1 MQPPALVT
9 RGSCHVLVAFEV
21 GQAIDLKRAEQLA
34 AGGTRRPWQ
43 PSRRAPQQFGTRAAP
58 LRILRDAA
66 GTPAIAGLV
75 PAGVEVSLYEFG
87 AASVGTSFPLTA
99 PLDALPA
106 LNAELYGHPAL
117 LADARA
123 RIAGL
128 LETIAPAVTRPKL
141 SEVLEDYVIFQID
154 ALSPPLVPPELVR
167 DHAAVIARILRAE
180 RGPVSHEEIADA
192 LSARLSAGPSDL
204 VVVDWNAALV
214 YDPDPAE
221 TRAVLEFANVQLL
234 EMRFLDAQLDAALEQ
249 AYDALGRAG
258 HGVAVLRSYAPVLA
272 RVAELQADAAVLF
285 ERVTNALKLVGDQY
299 LSRLYRLVSTRFH
312 LGDWD
317 ASIVRK
323 LQTVDGIYQKLAD
336 RATARRLEVL
346 EWIVILL
353 IAVSI
358 LLPFLPG
365 FRGH

>member
-1 MQPPALVT
+1 MEPPVVR
-9 RGSCHVLVAFEV
+9 RGSCQVLVAFEV
-21 GQAIDLKRAEQLA
+21 GQAIDLDRAEQLA
-34 AGGTRRPWQ
+34 AGGTRRPLR

-58 LRILRDAA
+58 LRIQRDAA
-66 GTPAIAGLV
+66 GAPAVAGLV
-75 PAGVEVSLYEFG
+75 PTGVEVSLYEFG
-87 AASVGTSFPLTA
+87 AASVGISFPLA
-99 PLDALPA
+99 GPLDALPD
-106 LNAELYGHPAL
+106 LSDELYGHPAL

-128 LETIAPAVTRPKL
+128 LDSLAPAVTRPKL
-141 SEVLEDYVIFQID
+141 SEIVEDYVLFRID
-154 ALSPPLVPPELVR
+154 ALATPLAPDELVR
-167 DHAAVIARILRAE
+167 EHGAVIARTLRAE
-180 RGPVSHEEIADA
+180 RGPVSDQEIADA

-221 TRAVLEFANVQLL
+221 TCAVLEFANVQLL
-234 EMRFLDAQLDAALEQ
+234 EMRFLDAQLDSALER
-249 AYDALGRAG
+249 AYDTLSRAG
-258 HGVAVLRSYAPVLA
+258 RGAAVLRSYAPVLG

-299 LSRLYRLVSTRFH
+299 LSRLYRLVSARFH
-312 LGDWD
+312 LSDWD

-323 LQTVDGIYQKLAD
+323 LQTIDGIYQKLAD

-353 IAVSI
+353 IGISI

>member
-1 MQPPALVT
+1 VGPPVVT
-9 RGSCHVLVAFEV
+9 RGTCHVLVAFEV
-21 GQAIDLKRAEQLA
+21 GQAIDLSRAEQLA
-34 AGGTRRPWQ
+34 AGGTRRPWL

-58 LRILRDAA
+58 LRIFRNAA
-66 GTPAIAGLV
+66 GTPTVAGLA
-75 PAGVEVSLYEFG
+75 PTAVEVALYEFG
-87 AASVGTSFPLTA
+87 AASVSISFPLTG

-106 LNAELYGHPAL
+106 LSDELYGHPAL

-128 LETIAPAVTRPKL
+128 LEAIAPAVVRPKL
-141 SEVLEDYVIFQID
+141 ADVVEDYVVFQID
-154 ALSPPLVPPELVR
+154 ALSVPLVPQELLR
-167 DHAAVIARILRAE
+167 DHAAIIARILRAE
-180 RGPVSHEEIADA
+180 RAPVSDDEIADVLA
-192 LSARLSAGPSDL
+192 ARLSAGPSDL

-221 TRAVLEFANVQLL
+221 TCAVLEYANVQLL
-234 EMRFLDAQLDAALEQ
+234 EMRFLDAQLDSALEQ
-249 AYDALGRAG
+249 AYDTLGRAG
-258 HGVAVLRSYAPVLA
+258 RGVALLHSYAPVLG

-299 LSRLYRLVSTRFH
+299 LSRLYRLVSARFH

-323 LQTVDGIYQKLAD
+323 LQTIDGIYQKLAD

-353 IAVSI
+353 IGISI

-365 FRGH
+365 FRAH

>member
-1 MQPPALVT
+1 MEAPVVT

-21 GQAIDLKRAEQLA
+21 GQAIDLARAEQLA
-34 AGGTRRPWQ
+34 AGGTRRPWR

-58 LRILRDAA
+58 LRIQRDAA
-66 GTPAIAGLV
+66 GTPAVAGLV
-75 PAGVEVSLYEFG
+75 PAAVEVSLYEFG
-87 AASVGTSFPLTA
+87 AASVGISFPLA
-99 PLDALPA
+99 GRLDALPA
-106 LNAELYGHPAL
+106 LSDELYGHPAL

-128 LETIAPAVTRPKL
+128 LDTIGPAVTRPKL
-141 SEVLEDYVIFQID
+141 SEIIEDYVVFRID
-154 ALSPPLVPPELVR
+154 ALATPLIPEELVR
-167 DHAAVIARILRAE
+167 DHGTIIARILRAE
-180 RGPVSHEEIADA
+180 RGPVSGEEIADA

-214 YDPDPAE
+214 YDPDPVE
-221 TRAVLEFANVQLL
+221 TCAVLEFANVQLL
-234 EMRFLDAQLDAALEQ
+234 EMRFLDAQLDSALEQ
-249 AYDALGRAG
+249 AYDTLSRAG
-258 HGVAVLRSYAPVLA
+258 HGVALLRSYAPVLG
-272 RVAELQADAAVLF
+272 RVGELQADAAVLF

-299 LSRLYRLVSTRFH
+299 LSRLYRLVSARFH

-323 LQTVDGIYQKLAD
+323 LQTIDGIYQKLAD

-353 IAVSI
+353 IGISI